1 MNTAM
6 NWGYAY
12 NQWKF
17 SWQDFARVEDNLR
30 ALKVTAA
37 CGFRAI
43 ELSAGTGPWN
53 PLGRP
58 ESIRMA
64 FGSTAKFVLA
74 LRDCG
79 IERISSTFYDPNQMS
94 FEEFHHGLLQT
105 RREDHAGIL
114 ALARIHAEF
123 LAEVGGNRLVVRP
136 VPSFSAEGALSE
148 GRLQAAAD
156 CWNQVGD
163 MTRRLG
169 LRTVLHLDA
178 LSALRTTAEL
188 DQLLKLTDAQ
198 AVGLALDTAELT
210 IAGHDTVAFY
220 RRYHSRVWHL
230 HFKDALAVDTLG
242 EYKLPN
248 AERAMIQAGGA
259 RKIPRWFSEMGSP
272 DGLVNFL
279 GLLAAMRELGY
290 SGWIIV
296 ESDKGPQ
303 PAASAMMLNS
313 WYVQHVLKQPLLG

>member
-1 MNTAM
+1 MKNQI

-17 SWQDFARVEDNLR
+17 SWQDFARVDDNLR

-43 ELSAGTGPWN
+43 ELTAGTGPWN

-64 FGSTAKFVLA
+64 FGSPAKFMLA

-79 IERISSTFYDPNQMS
+79 IERISSTFYDPNQLS
-94 FEEFHHGLLQT
+94 FEEFHHGLTQT

-114 ALARIHAEF
+114 AIAGIHARF
-123 LAEVGGNRLVVRP
+123 LAEVGGNLLVVRP
-136 VPSFSAEGALSE
+136 LPSYSSEGALNE
-148 GRLQAAAD
+148 ARLQAAAE
-156 CWNQVGD
+156 CWNQVGE
-163 MTRRLG
+163 MTRALG

-178 LSALRTTAEL
+178 LSALRSTEEL
-188 DQLLKLTDAQ
+188 DRLLKLTDAQ
-198 AVGLALDTAELT
+198 NIGLAIDTAELT
-210 IAGHDTVAFY
+210 IAGHDVTAFY
-220 RRYHSRVWHL
+220 RRYHPRVWHVQ
-230 HFKDALAVDTLG
+230 FKDALAVDSLD

-248 AERAMIQAGGA
+248 AERAMIQAGGT
-259 RKIPRWFSEMGSP
+259 RKIARWFSEMGTP
-272 DGLVNFL
+272 DGLVDFP
-279 GLLAAMRELGY
+279 GLLAAMRELNY

-313 WYVQHVLKQPLLG
+313 WYVQHVLKEPLLV